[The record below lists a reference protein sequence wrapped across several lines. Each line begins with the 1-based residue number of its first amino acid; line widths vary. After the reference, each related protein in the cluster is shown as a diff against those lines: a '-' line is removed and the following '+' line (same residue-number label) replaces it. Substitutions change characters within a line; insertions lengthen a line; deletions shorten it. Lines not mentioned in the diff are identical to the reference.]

1 MRMSVGSRL
10 TVSMGLRC
18 KLGGNHHDTTVTHAA
33 FGNDAVGE
41 PSHVG
46 GTALQ
51 HRNFHAVLMI
61 EVNVER
67 RLRQIVTI
75 VGRLHEPLGQIAC
88 CMVVDEDKRAHAV
101 ATLSRILCG
110 LLYSGASK
118 VADRLRSVL
127 ISPPFNDPVKVRH
140 QVVVESNS
148 NALHNESPDCRRG
161 QLTIEC
167 SELDLR

>member
-1 MRMSVGSRL
+1 MRMPVGSRL
-10 TVSMGLRC
+10 TVSMSLSC
-18 KLGGNHHDTTVTHAA
+18 KLGGNHHDTTVTDAT
-33 FGNDAVGE
+33 FSNDAVRE
-41 PSHVG
+41 PSHVSG
-46 GTALQ
+46 AALQ

-61 EVNVER
+61 EMNVER
-67 RLRQIVTI
+67 RLCQIMTV
-75 VGRLHEPLGQIAC
+75 VRRLHEPLGQIAR

-118 VADRLRSVL
+118 VPDRLRSVL

-140 QVVVESNS
+140 QVVVESNG
-148 NALHNESPDCRRG
+148 NALHNESPDCSCG
-161 QLTIEC
+161 QLTKEC

>member
-1 MRMSVGSRL
+1 MRMPVGSRL
-10 TVSMGLRC
+10 TVRMSLRC
-18 KLGGNHHDTTVTHAA
+18 KFGRNHHDTTVTDAA
-33 FGNDAVGE
+33 FSNDAVGE
-41 PSHVG
+41 PSHVS

-67 RLRQIVTI
+67 RLRQVVTI

-110 LLYSGASK
+110 LLYSGAGK
-118 VADRLRSVL
+118 VPDRLRSILV
-127 ISPPFNDPVKVRH
+127 SAPFNDPVKVRH

>member
-1 MRMSVGSRL
+1 MPVGSRL
-10 TVSMGLRC
+10 TVRMSLRC
-18 KLGGNHHDTTVTHAA
+18 KFGRNHHDTTVTDAA
-33 FGNDAVGE
+33 FSNDAVGE
-41 PSHVG
+41 PSHVS

-61 EVNVER
+61 EVHVER

-110 LLYSGASK
+110 LLYSGAGK
-118 VADRLRSVL
+118 VPDRFRSILV
-127 ISPPFNDPVKVRH
+127 SAPFNDPVKVRH

-161 QLTIEC
+161 QLTNEC